1 MGGRGAASGFV
12 SSVPNADRATIADGK
27 LMKYL
32 LDPEKA
38 HYPEFIAV
46 GYSRDDP
53 ERLRQDLLAGLRKG
67 PAKVYGTIGYGVV
80 SFEVDTMLGV
90 TREKR
95 FRTVWR
101 IDEGADY
108 PRFVTAYRIG
118 VNRK

>member
-1 MGGRGAASGFV
+1 MGGRGALSGFV
-12 SSVPNADRATIADGK
+12 NSVPNADRATIADGK
-27 LMKYL
+27 IMKYL

-53 ERLRQDLLAGLRKG
+53 ERLRQDLLSELRKN
-67 PAKVYGTIGYGVV
+67 PATVYGSNGFSVV
-80 SFEVDTMLGV
+80 SFEVDMMLGV
-90 TREKR
+90 TRKKK
-95 FRTVWR
+95 FRTVWQVNV
-101 IDEGADY
+101 GTDY

>member
-1 MGGRGAASGFV
+1 MGGRGAASGFI

-27 LMKYL
+27 IMKYL

-67 PAKVYGTIGYGVV
+67 PAKVYGADDFSVV
-80 SFEVDTMLGV
+80 SFVVDTMLGV
-90 TREKR
+90 TREKK
-95 FRTVWR
+95 FRTVWQV
-101 IDEGADY
+101 DEGTDY

-118 VNRK
+118 GNRK

>member
-1 MGGRGAASGFV
+1 MGGRGAASGFI

-67 PAKVYGTIGYGVV
+67 SAKVYSTNGFSVV
-80 SFEVDTMLGV
+80 SFEVDMMLGV
-90 TREKR
+90 TREKK
-95 FRTVWR
+95 FRTVWQV
-101 IDEGADY
+101 DAGTDF
-108 PRFVTAYRIG
+108 PRFVTAHRIG